1 MVGSIPRWTQAR
13 YAQADACPDGP
24 YGYGPGK
31 VENPCDQFHFW
42 SLHAGGSNFV
52 SADGSVQFLK
62 ESTDLTTL
70 ERLAAMADGQVVN
83 N

>member
-1 MVGSIPRWTQAR
+1 M
-13 YAQADACPDGP
+13 
-24 YGYGPGK
+24 
-31 VENPCDQFHFW
+31 
-42 SLHAGGSNFV
+42 
-52 SADGSVQFLK
+52 ADGSVQFLK